1 MIEENISGT
10 RLEELLQKQSG
21 KPLLVDFYA
30 DWCGPC
36 KMLSPIL
43 HKLVTTPAL
52 VGGKDVDLVTVDVDH
67 HVETAQKY
75 GVGSARSPQIR
86 AMPTVLAFKEGKLV
100 TSFVGVLPEAKLRQ
114 FIEAL

>member
-1 MIEENISGT
+1 MRRMIEENISSA

-52 VGGKDVDLVTVDVDH
+52 VGGKDVDLVTVDVDQH
-67 HVETAQKY
+67 IETAQKY
-75 GVGSARSPQIR
+75 GIR